1 MEVPGKELVERARRR
16 DAQAFARLIGAYER
30 VALSV
35 AFGVLGDPSAA
46 GDAVQESFIR
56 AWERLS
62 DLREPERFGTWLC
75 GIVRNQALD
84 ALRRRKPSEQ
94 WTAQCVTADQRWT
107 HDPLEELGRKE
118 RHAKIAAAV
127 AALDET
133 SRPVVVLRY
142 YEGLASK
149 EIADLLEMTPAA
161 VDMRLSRARKQLR
174 TLLCDLVADEP
185 MVEQKNA

>member
-1 MEVPGKELVERARRR
+1 RKPTEPCT
-16 DAQAFARLIGAYER
+16 AQT
-30 VALSV
+30 
-35 AFGVLGDPSAA
+35 SAA
-46 GDAVQESFIR
+46 DE
-56 AWERLS
+56 
-62 DLREPERFGTWLC
+62 
-75 GIVRNQALD
+75 
-84 ALRRRKPSEQ
+84 
-94 WTAQCVTADQRWT
+94 RWT

-149 EIADLLEMTPAA
+149 EIAELLEMTPAA

-174 TLLCDLVADEP
+174 TLLNDLVSDTP